1 MADVADITEQRGP
14 ALGVR
19 PSGEIDTVELPAA
32 RSVTALTDAQPL
44 RTCPSRALVMAKGKP
59 PSMSL
64 PFPGLFRVSR
74 CWGVR
79 ARRGGLS

>member
-1 MADVADITEQRGP
+1 MLPTSRQSAA
-14 ALGVR
+14 ALGVL
-19 PSGEIDTVELPAA
+19 PSGEIDTVALPAT

-44 RTCPSRALVMAKGKP
+44 RTRPSRALVMAKGNL

-64 PFPGLFRVSR
+64 LIPGLFRVSR
-74 CWGVR
+74 CWGAR